1 MVEAMVEGTQT
12 EIHKWEQ
19 MVAQGGGSAEVDMEP
34 DIHKISG
41 RVLSLTAFSGDY
53 ERGVQIYELQ
63 TKVAKEFFNIVRSP
77 AFWIIP
83 RYRYVPN
90 PKKFFL
96 HALPWI
102 HLSET
107 NVWADTYRRR
117 STGT

>member
-63 TKVAKEFFNIVRSP
+63 TKVIKEFFNIVRSP

-90 PKKFFL
+90 PKKI
-96 HALPWI
+96 LPPC
-102 HLSET
+102 LPYLDS
-107 NVWADTYRRR
+107 
-117 STGT
+117 